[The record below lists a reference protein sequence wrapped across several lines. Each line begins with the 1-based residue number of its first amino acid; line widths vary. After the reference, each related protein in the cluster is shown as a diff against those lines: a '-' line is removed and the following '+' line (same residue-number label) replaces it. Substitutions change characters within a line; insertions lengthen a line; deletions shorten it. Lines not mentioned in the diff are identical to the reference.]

1 MSVSARGIAIT
12 PKQHPSAIG
21 VPECSSD
28 WWRNVE
34 AATKA
39 NGFHQGN
46 NSCRLHLTSGSIKSQ
61 KNGSRLWCDLD
72 EPMASVIAIGSEVFG
87 RCAERIDV
95 SVEVE

>member
-1 MSVSARGIAIT
+1 MSVSASSISIT

-46 NSCRLHLTSGSIKSQ
+46 NSCRLHLTSGSIKSLMT
-61 KNGSRLWCDLD
+61 GSRLQSDLG
-72 EPMASVIAIGSEVFG
+72 EPMASVTAIGIEVFG
-87 RCAERIDV
+87 SCVAKIDV
-95 SVEVE
+95 SV